1 MILAGPGSGKTTVV
15 TNRILNMIDNCKV
28 NPENILV
35 ITFTRMAALQMKESF
50 LKLASESDVHDNA
63 ELYDDVTFGTFHSV
77 FFMMLKNAGEYA
89 GYNVITPKAQRA
101 FIREQLLYYNIPLPS
116 DGEMEDD
123 ILNDIAKAKGCS
135 ESAIFNPTS
144 CENDFFE
151 KIYNEYE
158 LFMNQYKYI
167 DFEDMMIRTLHMLE
181 SDKESLNIWQEKY
194 KYIMVDEFQD
204 VSPVQL
210 RLINMLAQ
218 KNRNIFVV
226 GDDDQSIYGFRGAKP
241 DVCRMFTQIYKE
253 AEIFRLNMNYRC
265 CETIVNASLS
275 LINHNKNRFY
285 KNLKA
290 FNKGGNSVE
299 YYNFNDISKQ
309 DDFVTGYVYNKIY
322 NDTSSD
328 SDESIAI
335 LTRTN
340 AEASEFT
347 HKLQKHGLNILYC
360 GNQSD
365 FFDKW
370 VVKDVIAYL
379 RISVGDYRR
388 QNFIRIINKPQR
400 YISRMYFTDENTG
413 FNTLED
419 NIRCR
424 GSKENLEEIIK
435 LQCHVKNMNT
445 MIPFA
450 AVNYVRK
457 VVGYDRYLHEYASE
471 RGTGVKI
478 FLDIIE
484 KLQNISKSFDN
495 LKQFIEYVDN
505 VSEDNVNDADGL
517 GKADES
523 KTHLCSVSTMHRAK
537 GLEFDT
543 VIIVSANEKNIP
555 YCKAVSLEQLEEERR
570 LFYVALTRA
579 KKKLIICSVQKQ
591 YNRKMQS
598 SRFIRELHL

>member
-35 ITFTRMAALQMKESF
+35 ITFTRMAALQMKERF

-77 FFMMLKNAGEYA
+77 FFMMLKNAGEYT
-89 GYNVITPKAQRA
+89 GYNVITQKAQRA

-123 ILNDIAKAKGCS
+123 ILNDIAKAKGCGK
-135 ESAIFNPTS
+135 SARFNPIS
-144 CENDFFE
+144 CDKDFFE

-158 LFMNQYKYI
+158 LFMNQYKYV

-285 KNLKA
+285 KNMKA

-309 DDFVTGYVYNKIY
+309 DDFVT
-322 NDTSSD
+322 
-328 SDESIAI
+328 
-335 LTRTN
+335 
-340 AEASEFT
+340 
-347 HKLQKHGLNILYC
+347 
-360 GNQSD
+360 
-365 FFDKW
+365 
-370 VVKDVIAYL
+370 
-379 RISVGDYRR
+379 
-388 QNFIRIINKPQR
+388 
-400 YISRMYFTDENTG
+400 
-413 FNTLED
+413 
-419 NIRCR
+419 
-424 GSKENLEEIIK
+424 
-435 LQCHVKNMNT
+435 
-445 MIPFA
+445 
-450 AVNYVRK
+450 
-457 VVGYDRYLHEYASE
+457 
-471 RGTGVKI
+471 
-478 FLDIIE
+478 
-484 KLQNISKSFDN
+484 
-495 LKQFIEYVDN
+495 
-505 VSEDNVNDADGL
+505 
-517 GKADES
+517 
-523 KTHLCSVSTMHRAK
+523 
-537 GLEFDT
+537 
-543 VIIVSANEKNIP
+543 
-555 YCKAVSLEQLEEERR
+555 
-570 LFYVALTRA
+570 
-579 KKKLIICSVQKQ
+579 
-591 YNRKMQS
+591 
-598 SRFIRELHL
+598 